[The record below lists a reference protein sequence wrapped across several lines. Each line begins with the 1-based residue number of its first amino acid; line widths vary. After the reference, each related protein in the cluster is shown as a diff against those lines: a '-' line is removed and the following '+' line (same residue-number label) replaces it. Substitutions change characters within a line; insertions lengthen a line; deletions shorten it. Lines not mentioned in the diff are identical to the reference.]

1 MEKWVG
7 QRRFWRVA
15 FVSGEP
21 LTNAFAIR
29 GNDPISGDQAARYG
43 ALDCG
48 GSVKCRSPS
57 RRTASVAGSVIEVFD
72 HGGLVCGVPAETLLG

>member
-1 MEKWVG
+1 MSLRGKGLGDSGLDRIFVEKWVG

-48 GSVKCRSPS
+48 GSVKC
-57 RRTASVAGSVIEVFD
+57 G
-72 HGGLVCGVPAETLLG
+72 